1 MSKIYVGNIQW
12 KTTEEDLKE
21 LFNPYGTVTSAQVIK
36 DRDTGRSRGFGFVK
50 METEDQTKEAING
63 LNGKELNGRTLV
75 INEAR
80 RS

>member
-1 MSKIYVGNIQW
+1 LSKIYVGNIQW